1 MARLSSLSFHLCQ
14 IFFLP
19 LSLSVT
25 PTKEGAHFR
34 LMTLSA
40 KPDKTPL
47 FGGGR
52 GNAGRRS
59 TKVIP
64 GYVHLERKERR
75 WRKEH
80 LHSSTSELQRATI
93 NLISC
98 QFLNCLKIHART
110 YFCQPKKTSK
120 KLTDLGGCL
129 CRRRSWSEKEGG
141 SSGSAPFSKMGSST
155 LSRSKEGGE
164 AGKFASPSLL
174 PSPFGAHGGN
184 FSRATI
190 TLVADKSNVLINA
203 HRHASSSSSF
213 AHELELNPLSDCG
226 KVNICVT

>member
-1 MARLSSLSFHLCQ
+1 
-14 IFFLP
+14 
-19 LSLSVT
+19 
-25 PTKEGAHFR
+25 
-34 LMTLSA
+34 MTLSA

-52 GNAGRRS
+52 GNAGRRGS

-164 AGKFASPSLL
+164 AGKFASPPSLSL
-174 PSPFGAHGGN
+174 SLSPPFSVWCSWGQFFAGN
-184 FSRATI
+184 NHIS
-190 TLVADKSNVLINA
+190 
-203 HRHASSSSSF
+203 
-213 AHELELNPLSDCG
+213 C
-226 KVNICVT
+226 